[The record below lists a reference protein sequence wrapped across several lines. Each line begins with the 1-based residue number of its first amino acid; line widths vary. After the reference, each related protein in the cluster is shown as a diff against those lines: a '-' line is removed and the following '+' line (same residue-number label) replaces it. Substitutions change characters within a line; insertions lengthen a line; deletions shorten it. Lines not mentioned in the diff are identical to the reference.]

1 MAKRK
6 QSVYESM
13 LIDAIVHFA
22 GTRCR
27 RFVLVYENRMNF
39 LKE

>member
-27 RFVLVYENRMNF
+27 KCVLVYENRMNF
-39 LKE
+39 LNE